1 MRTVF
6 EYKENRYGYEIVD
19 GEVQTWQLTISDEE
33 LDAESAKADNF
44 EGLCEKDIALIIET
58 VQEMDDVPY
67 RKL

>member
-6 EYKENRYGYEIVD
+6 KYKGNRYGYEVIN

-33 LDAESAKADNF
+33 LETESIKVGDF
-44 EGLCEKDIALIIET
+44 DGLCDKDIALIIET

-67 RKL
+67 RRL